1 MGFIIYWQKKYFA
14 ALYFYSLGIEYI
26 PQKTLHEIKDKLI
39 THNSFKTQD
48 NESIMCWFYCI
59 AFSEFLVA
67 GKNFL
72 DYTESFLPNDYK
84 KNDNST

>member
-39 THNSFKTQD
+39 THNLFKTQD

-59 AFSEFLVA
+59 AFSECLDA
-67 GKNFL
+67 GKNLL
-72 DYTESFLPNDYK
+72 DYTEFFFPND
-84 KNDNST
+84 